1 MTPAGLAALDP
12 LAAMLSPTELRR
24 VASSL
29 EIDGLARRAARAIAE
44 DKREEGVSLLTEV
57 IDGFGNARAVA
68 CTLRALAGTVE
79 RRPRPP
85 ALVWSGPQLAGE
97 SIRTTHAIV
106 RLIDEAEETVLASTY
121 SASVSSPF
129 IEALRRAAERKLRI
143 TVVTDVAKLANVAQG
158 IAKAIPRATL
168 YGFHHSDGKQ
178 TGLQHSKFLVMDG
191 RAALVT
197 SANLSNQAVDWN
209 LETGVLVED
218 SGFASQITRRVADLV
233 ASEHLRPIV

>member
-1 MTPAGLAALDP
+1 MTSAGLAALEP

-29 EIDGLARRAARAIAE
+29 EIDGVPRRAARALTE
-44 DKREEGVSLLTEV
+44 DKRDLCGNLLAGVV
-57 IDGFGNARAVA
+57 DGFGSARAVA

-79 RRPRPP
+79 QRPRRPT
-85 ALVWSGPQLAGE
+85 LVWSGPQLPGD
-97 SIRTTHAIV
+97 SIRTTQAIV

-121 SASVSSPF
+121 SASVTSPF
-129 IEALRRAAERKLRI
+129 IDALRRAAERKLRI
-143 TVVTDVAKLANVAQG
+143 TIVADVGKLADIAQD
-158 IAKAIPRATL
+158 IAKAIPRATI
-168 YGFHHSDGKQ
+168 YGFHHSNGKQ